1 MLDVSLLLAALT
13 SFALAAALVR
23 LLVSHSFFGA
33 IVDIPNERSSH
44 SVPTP
49 RTGGLGIM
57 AAAFVTWLL
66 FVPGSYIAAVAAA
79 GLLSTI
85 SFLDDKRGLSV
96 RVRLA
101 AQALVAAA
109 VLAFAYEGPWLLLP
123 FALLAI
129 VWMANLYN
137 FMDGS
142 DGLAGGMALF
152 GFGAYAVAAN
162 QDGQLELSIV
172 GAAVAG
178 AAAGFLVWNFPKAR
192 IFMGDSG
199 SVPLGFLAATVGMLG
214 WQQGTWPMWFPV
226 LVFSPFIA
234 DATVT
239 LIRRYL
245 RGERL
250 SEAHRVHYYQRV
262 LRMGLG
268 HRGTALAGYALML
281 AVGASALAAREWQL
295 AGVVLLLGAWGIV
308 YCAGMRLIDGRWRD
322 FERKQQSP
330 AAAEVSAS

>member
-1 MLDVSLLLAALT
+1 VFDVSSLLAALT
-13 SFALAAALVR
+13 SFVLSAVLVR
-23 LLVSHSFFGA
+23 LLVSHRFFGA

-49 RTGGLGIM
+49 RTGGIGIM
-57 AAAFVTWLL
+57 AAALLTWLL
-66 FVPGSYIAAVAAA
+66 FAAGSTAAAVVAA
-79 GLLSTI
+79 GFLSGI
-85 SFLDDKRGLSV
+85 SFLDDARGLSV
-96 RVRLA
+96 RARLLV
-101 AQALVAAA
+101 QGSVAALF
-109 VLAFAYEGPWLLLP
+109 LALAYQGPWFLLLP
-123 FALLAI
+123 ALLAI

-142 DGLAGGMALF
+142 DGLAGGMTLF
-152 GFGAYAVAAN
+152 GFGAYAVAAH
-162 QDGQLELSIV
+162 QGGQLELSIV
-172 GAAVAG
+172 GAALAG
-178 AAAGFLVWNFPKAR
+178 AAAGFLVWNFHKAR

-199 SVPLGFLAATVGMLG
+199 SVPLGFLAAAVGMLG

-239 LIRRYL
+239 LMRRYL

-281 AVGASALAAREWQL
+281 AVGGSALVARDWPL
-295 AGVVLLLGAWGIV
+295 AGVVLLLVAWGV
-308 YCAGMRLIDGRWRD
+308 VLSAGMWLIDSRWRD
-322 FERKQQSP
+322 FERKQQGH